1 MKKWLAI
8 SLILLLAALSCIP
21 LACDTGTSVPG
32 DAVIDGEPATS
43 LEGATIIDTT
53 NTRNIGDATT
63 PMVARVYAS
72 DAPLKP
78 AATVSIT
85 STTAAIGML

>member
-1 MKKWLAI
+1 MTI
-8 SLILLLAALSCIP
+8 RIGDPSHY
-21 LACDTGTSVPG
+21 G
-32 DAVIDGEPATS
+32 DAKIG
-43 LEGATIIDTT
+43 GATIIDTT

>member
-1 MKKWLAI
+1 MANELKHKATAVSGKLAQT
-8 SLILLLAALSCIP
+8 
-21 LACDTGTSVPG
+21 DY
-32 DAVIDGEPATS
+32 EAT
-43 LEGATIIDTT
+43 
-53 NTRNIGDATT
+53 
-63 PMVARVYAS
+63 